1 MKQKLSKNKK
11 RCQYHVK
18 NIDIFSE
25 NDNDIT
31 TKTMEITI
39 ILILSPV

>member
-1 MKQKLSKNKK
+1 MLKI
-11 RCQYHVK
+11 
-18 NIDIFSE
+18 IDIFSE